1 MTPFLAA
8 EYYKLRRRPACW
20 LTILIGATVV
30 GFFYLM
36 LGAIILSGL
45 DSEAGAESLQ
55 DLSEL
60 TALRNSVIFGY
71 GITQFVVSILGIIL
85 MAMVITSEF
94 GWRTVLTTV
103 AWTGER
109 AKLLAARM
117 SVVLGILALAIGL
130 CWTVSASGSLMIE
143 WANGTLSTE
152 GLDAGFVGSV
162 LAGWGRTWLT
172 VITYAMLAAALASV
186 SRSLAAGIGIAIV
199 VRFLEPVGVQIIGL
213 LPGGIASVKY
223 FVISPNVDAVLQAN
237 GVVDPEAAPNR
248 DLPGTFQATLYL
260 IGFCLVTGAVSILAF
275 VRQDI
280 DV

>member
-30 GFFYLM
+30 SFFYLM

-60 TALRNSVIFGY
+60 TALRNSAIFGY

-85 MAMVITSEF
+85 MAMIITSEF

-199 VRFLEPVGVQIIGL
+199 VRFLEPVGVQIIDL

-237 GVVDPEAAPNR
+237 GVINPETAPNR